1 MPIPS
6 RASPGCSF
14 PPASRTRRR
23 ARPSRSSSPGCWP
36 TGSSSPH
43 RSTTRR
49 CRRPWSRSSRR
60 RSRRSGSEGPSHG
73 ARRSPVLSRG
83 PRRAGPGATPET
95 ARRPGVSRPVARLGA
110 LGDRHRGHD
119 RRRAAAAL
127 GAGAGG
133 LRVEL
138 PLDVDVGPGRA
149 PLRRPPL
156 HLRDAR
162 HHRDRDHDR
171 APARPRR
178 RGLARRPADAARR
191 GPGARRHA
199 LGDGARR
206 GRPLRALGHPGLGLP
221 RPGTRARRDHG
232 GDHGDRQPARDL
244 RLALRARLHDGG
256 GARQRV
262 HRGDRRGLSGRAGRD
277 RAGAVRDHA
286 GDQRAR
292 AAPDRQRPGGAG
304 RPAPMNATYRRRRRV
319 ERLMFGA
326 TAGTTFATLGVL
338 VFLLGYIAWQ
348 GATSLSWSFFT
359 ALPAPVG
366 EAGGGMANAIVG
378 SAKLLLTA
386 AAVGIP
392 VGFLGGVYL
401 AEYGRGSF
409 ASWVRYAADVLNGI
423 PSIVIGITVYALVV
437 IPIGHF
443 STLAGGLALGVMM
456 VPVALRSTE
465 EFLRLVP
472 DSLREAAL
480 ALGAPR
486 WVTIVRVVIPAA
498 SRGITT
504 GLLLSLARVAGETA
518 PLLFTALN
526 NRLWSPGW
534 LQPTA
539 SLPVMIFTYAI
550 APYEDWHRQAWA
562 AGLVLLVLVLGTN
575 VLARFLLRSGAV
587 RSA

>member
-1 MPIPS
+1 
-6 RASPGCSF
+6 
-14 PPASRTRRR
+14 
-23 ARPSRSSSPGCWP
+23 
-36 TGSSSPH
+36 
-43 RSTTRR
+43 
-49 CRRPWSRSSRR
+49 
-60 RSRRSGSEGPSHG
+60 
-73 ARRSPVLSRG
+73 
-83 PRRAGPGATPET
+83 
-95 ARRPGVSRPVARLGA
+95 
-110 LGDRHRGHD
+110 
-119 RRRAAAAL
+119 
-127 GAGAGG
+127 
-133 LRVEL
+133 
-138 PLDVDVGPGRA
+138 
-149 PLRRPPL
+149 
-156 HLRDAR
+156 
-162 HHRDRDHDR
+162 
-171 APARPRR
+171 
-178 RGLARRPADAARR
+178 
-191 GPGARRHA
+191 
-199 LGDGARR
+199 
-206 GRPLRALGHPGLGLP
+206 
-221 RPGTRARRDHG
+221 
-232 GDHGDRQPARDL
+232 
-244 RLALRARLHDGG
+244 
-256 GARQRV
+256 
-262 HRGDRRGLSGRAGRD
+262 
-277 RAGAVRDHA
+277 
-286 GDQRAR
+286 
-292 AAPDRQRPGGAG
+292 
-304 RPAPMNATYRRRRRV
+304 MNATYRHRRRV

-326 TAGTTFATLGVL
+326 TAGATFATLGVL

-386 AAVGIP
+386 AVVGIP

-401 AEYGRGSF
+401 AEYGRGAL

-423 PSIVIGITVYALVV
+423 PSIVIGITVYTLVV

-443 STLAGGLALGVMM
+443 STLAGGVALGVMM

-486 WVTIVRVVIPAA
+486 WVAIVRVVIPAA

-526 NRLWSPGW
+526 NRFWSPGW

-562 AGLVLLVLVLGTN
+562 AGLVLLALVLGTN

>member
-1 MPIPS
+1 MRIPS
-6 RASPGCSF
+6 RASPGCSS
-14 PPASRTRRR
+14 PPASRMRRR
-23 ARPSRSSSPGCWP
+23 ARRSRSSSPGCWP

-60 RSRRSGSEGPSHG
+60 RSPRSRPEGPSHG
-73 ARRSPVLSRG
+73 PSRSPVLSGR
-83 PRRAGPGATPET
+83 PPRAGPATRPET
-95 ARRPGVSRPVARLGA
+95 ARRPGVSRPVARLRA
-110 LGDRHRGHD
+110 LGHRHRGHD
-119 RRRAAAAL
+119 RRRAAQAL

-138 PLDVDVGPGRA
+138 PLDLDLGPGRA
-149 PLRRPPL
+149 PLRGAPL

-162 HHRDRDHDR
+162 HHRDRDRDR
-171 APARPRR
+171 APARPRG
-178 RGLARRPADAARR
+178 RGLPRRAHAPAPRRPAHLPDRAAGRGAERHLRSGRR
-191 GPGARRHA
+191 VRPRARDPQPRADGAAGARVHPVLRGARLRGGA
-199 LGDGARR
+199 LGGGHSPR
-206 GRPLRALGHPGLGLP
+206 G
-221 RPGTRARRDHG
+221 
-232 GDHGDRQPARDL
+232 
-244 RLALRARLHDGG
+244 
-256 GARQRV
+256 
-262 HRGDRRGLSGRAGRD
+262 
-277 RAGAVRDHA
+277 
-286 GDQRAR
+286 QRAR
-292 AAPDRQRPGGAG
+292 AAPDRQRPRHAR
-304 RPAPMNATYRRRRRV
+304 RPAPMNATYRHRRRV

-326 TAGTTFATLGVL
+326 TAGATFATLGVL

-386 AAVGIP
+386 ALVGIP

-401 AEYGRGSF
+401 AEYGRGAL
-409 ASWVRYAADVLNGI
+409 ASWVRYAADVLNGV

-443 STLAGGLALGVMM
+443 STLAGGVALGVMM

-498 SRGITT
+498 PRGSTT
-504 GLLLSLARVAGETA
+504 G
-518 PLLFTALN
+518 P
-526 NRLWSPGW
+526 
-534 LQPTA
+534 
-539 SLPVMIFTYAI
+539 
-550 APYEDWHRQAWA
+550 
-562 AGLVLLVLVLGTN
+562 
-575 VLARFLLRSGAV
+575 
-587 RSA
+587 